1 MMLSRRRLL
10 AGTVATLAAVPA
22 ARAQSL
28 TPVKFTLPW
37 IPHGGFTHY
46 FVAKKMGLWEK
57 RGLDVKIDRGFGS
70 GEVCKTLALGQY
82 EFGEIDFGVMTNCT
96 GKGLELVGLAL
107 IQPKATMGIFSLT
120 KKGIRRPKDLEGR
133 KVAFATGSGD
143 FQLWPAFVKVNG
155 IDDAKVQKVFM
166 GPEALIKSLI
176 EEQVDAEGNFY
187 GSLAPSVWAQG
198 LDVSTML
205 YADYGVQ
212 IYGLNMATRPKVV
225 KEQPE
230 LCAKLV
236 DGAMEALAWTYLHP
250 EQAIDIHLEMVKE
263 FQGSPTNREVIKH
276 GQGVRTAM
284 ALVPEFEKQGL
295 GAYDPAMVQKTRE
308 TVITYMG
315 AKDVPPAD
323 QLYTNAFAGKVK
335 LTAAQWAQVRDS
347 VKRYIPAKA

>member
-1 MMLSRRRLL
+1 
-10 AGTVATLAAVPA
+10 
-22 ARAQSL
+22 
-28 TPVKFTLPW
+28 
-37 IPHGGFTHY
+37 
-46 FVAKKMGLWEK
+46 
-57 RGLDVKIDRGFGS
+57 
-70 GEVCKTLALGQY
+70 
-82 EFGEIDFGVMTNCT
+82 
-96 GKGLELVGLAL
+96 
-107 IQPKATMGIFSLT
+107 GIFSLT

-143 FQLWPAFVKVNG
+143 FQLWPAFAKANG
-155 IDDAKVQKVFM
+155 IDEAKVQKVFM

-176 EEQVDAEGNFY
+176 EEQIDAEGNFY

-198 LDVSTML
+198 LDVDTML

-225 KEQPE
+225 KEGPQ

-250 EQAIDIHLEMVKE
+250 EQAIDIHLELVKE

-284 ALVPEFEKQGL
+284 GLVPEFEKQGL

-308 TVITYMG
+308 TVIAYMG
-315 AKDVPPAD
+315 AKDVPAAD
-323 QLYTNAFAGKVK
+323 QLYTNAFAGKIK
-335 LTAAQWAQVRDS
+335 LTAAQWAQIRDS
-347 VKRYIPAKA
+347 VKRYIPNKV